1 MFNLFL
7 LLVLDVLARFRCCV
21 DSLSL
26 LLSTESICFLFFP
39 LAFSWKNLMEIHSQ
53 SVKLISNGIQQISML
68 VWLIALR
75 LRMMLKKYRL
85 KHIEIDVYL
94 FLDNKIVPFD
104 AVTCLMFCLKNHKS
118 ENKMR
123 TNSYFLFSLCSHFF
137 FFFEID
143 SEIIFRC

>member
-75 LRMMLKKYRL
+75 LRMMLKKYIL

-104 AVTCLMFCLKNHKS
+104 AETCLMFCFKKS
-118 ENKMR
+118 QKWERNENKLVFFVL
-123 TNSYFLFSLCSHFF
+123 TLFSLFF
-137 FFFEID
+137 FFLN
-143 SEIIFRC
+143 S